1 MEAAGKRMNVDV
13 AVIGGGP
20 AGLAAAV
27 AARQAGAGRVLIIE
41 RDVRPGGVL
50 PQCIHTGFGVKWF
63 GEELTGPEYAG
74 RFVKQAADA
83 GAESMLETMVLEITR
98 DLRVVAVSPRDGLVM
113 VECGAIVLAMGCRE
127 RPRGALAIPG
137 TRPAG
142 IFTAGTA
149 QRLVNIEGVVPG
161 RRAVILGS
169 GDVGLI
175 MARRLTLEGVKVEA
189 VVEIMSYAGG
199 LARNIQQCLR
209 DFDIPLYLGHTISR
223 IHGRDRLEGVS
234 VAPVDDARVPI
245 AEKEWFIPC
254 DTLLLSVGLIPE
266 NELSAACGIELDPA
280 TGGPI
285 VTDEME
291 TSVPG
296 IFACG
301 NVVHVHDLVD
311 HVTEDGMVAGE
322 AAAAA
327 AASAAATAGA
337 TAVTTA
343 AAGAMAGAEGGARAK
358 GGAGAGTRTTTMTG
372 TGAGARPAHYS
383 GRAGVPAG
391 EGNGDGTSRIS
402 GTRTLGEIR
411 PGSNVRYVVPQRFVQ
426 GGERGGGGRTLTI
439 SLRPS
444 EPAENV
450 VVEVS
455 AAGKVLRRQRKE
467 RVRPGEM
474 LQVSVDRRTLPSGDG
489 VVTVSIVSR

>member
-1 MEAAGKRMNVDV
+1 MESAGKHVRADV

-27 AARQAGAGRVLIIE
+27 AAKQAGAGRVLIIE
-41 RDVRPGGVL
+41 RDVRLGGIL

-74 RFVKQAADA
+74 RFVRQTRDV
-83 GAESMLETMVLEITR
+83 GVESMLETMVLEIASGRGKGRAPEPETGTGTSS
-98 DLRVVAVSPRDGLVM
+98 LQLCVLALSPHEGLVT

-149 QRLVNIEGVVPG
+149 QRLVNIEGVLPG

-189 VVEIMSYAGG
+189 VVEIMTYPGG

-209 DFDIPLYLGHTISR
+209 DFHIPLYLGHTVSR

-234 VAPVDDARVPI
+234 VAPVDDAWVPI

-311 HVTEDGMVAGE
+311 HVTEDGMVAG

-327 AASAAATAGA
+327 R
-337 TAVTTA
+337 
-343 AAGAMAGAEGGARAK
+343 AAGRA
-358 GGAGAGTRTTTMTG
+358 GAGAGTG
-372 TGAGARPAHYS
+372 AVAGAGA
-383 GRAGVPAG
+383 GAGD
-391 EGNGDGTSRIS
+391 ESR
-402 GTRTLGEIR
+402 RTLGEIR
-411 PGSNVRYVVPQRFVQ
+411 PGLNVRYVVPQRFVQ
-426 GGERGGGGRTLTI
+426 GGERSGGGRTLTM

-444 EPAENV
+444 RPAEDV
-450 VVEVS
+450 VLEVS

-474 LQVSVDRRTLPSGDG
+474 LQVSVDRRVFPSERGA
-489 VVTVSIVSR
+489 VVTVSMVDQ

>member
-1 MEAAGKRMNVDV
+1 MESAGKHVRADV

-27 AARQAGAGRVLIIE
+27 AAKQAGAGRVLIIE
-41 RDVRPGGVL
+41 RDVRLGGIL
-50 PQCIHTGFGVKWF
+50 PQCIHTGFGVRWF

-74 RFVKQAADA
+74 RFVEQAKSA
-83 GAESMLETMVLEITR
+83 GAEFMLETMVLEVTP
-98 DLRVVAVSPRDGLVM
+98 DLRVLAVSPRDGLVV

-142 IFTAGTA
+142 ILTAGTA
-149 QRLVNIEGVVPG
+149 QRLVNIEGVVQG

-189 VVEIMSYAGG
+189 VVEIMSYPGG

-209 DFDIPLYLGHTISR
+209 DFDIPLYLGHTVSR

-311 HVTEDGMVAGE
+311 HVTEDGMVAG

-327 AASAAATAGA
+327 R
-337 TAVTTA
+337 A
-343 AAGAMAGAEGGARAK
+343 AAGRVGAGA
-358 GGAGAGTRTTTMTG
+358 GAGAGTG
-372 TGAGARPAHYS
+372 AVAGAGAGA
-383 GRAGVPAG
+383 GAGVGA
-391 EGNGDGTSRIS
+391 EVR
-402 GTRTLGEIR
+402 RTLREIR
-411 PGSNVRYVVPQRFVQ
+411 PGPNVRYVVPQRFVQ
-426 GGERGGGGRTLTI
+426 GGERGGGGRILTI

-450 VVEVS
+450 VLEVS

-474 LQVSVDRRTLPSGDG
+474 LQVSVDRRVFPSERGA
-489 VVTVSIVSR
+489 VVTVSIVDQ

>member
-1 MEAAGKRMNVDV
+1 LEAFPGPKGKDLRADV

-27 AARQAGAGRVLIIE
+27 AAKRAGAERVVVIE
-41 RDVRPGGVL
+41 RDVRLGGIL
-50 PQCIHTGFGVKWF
+50 PQCIHTGFGLKWF
-63 GEELTGPEYAG
+63 GEELTGPEYAA
-74 RFVKQAADA
+74 RFVDEAASA
-83 GAESMLETMVLEITR
+83 GVEFMLETMVLEVTQDR
-98 DLRVVAVSPRDGLVM
+98 RVAAVSPHHGFVVLQ
-113 VECGAIVLAMGCRE
+113 CGAIILAMGCRE
-127 RPRGALAIPG
+127 RPRGALVLPG

-149 QRLVNIEGVVPG
+149 QRLVNIEGVLPG
-161 RRAVILGS
+161 RQAVILGS

-175 MARRLTLEGVKVEA
+175 MARRLTLEGVKVQA
-189 VVEIMSYAGG
+189 VVEIMTYPGG
-199 LARNIQQCLR
+199 LARNIQQCFR

-234 VAPVDDARVPI
+234 VAPVDDAKVPI
-245 AEKEWFIPC
+245 ASAEWFIPC

-280 TGGPI
+280 TGGPV

-311 HVTEDGMVAGE
+311 HVTEDGMVAG

-327 AASAAATAGA
+327 RARVAARTPVLGEAGKD
-337 TAVTTA
+337 
-343 AAGAMAGAEGGARAK
+343 AGLESLQAI
-358 GGAGAGTRTTTMTG
+358 RTT
-372 TGAGARPAHYS
+372 
-383 GRAGVPAG
+383 
-391 EGNGDGTSRIS
+391 
-402 GTRTLGEIR
+402 GEIR
-411 PGSNVRYVVPQRFVQ
+411 PGRNVRYVVPQRFVRH
-426 GGERGGGGRTLTI
+426 GDAVPAAAAAAARTLTI

-450 VVEVS
+450 VLEVS
-455 AAGKVLRRQRKE
+455 IAGRVLRRQRKQK
-467 RVRPGEM
+467 VRPGEM
-474 LQVSVDRRTLPSGDG
+474 MQVNVDRLAIPSEKGDAL
-489 VVTVSIVSR
+489 TVSIVER

>member
-1 MEAAGKRMNVDV
+1 MVV
-13 AVIGGGP
+13 GGGP

-27 AARQAGAGRVLIIE
+27 AAKQAGAGRVLIVE
-41 RDVRPGGVL
+41 RDVRLGGIL

-74 RFVKQAADA
+74 RFVEQASAA
-83 GAESMLETMVLEITR
+83 GVEAMLETMVLEITP
-98 DLRVVAVSPRDGLVM
+98 DFRVLAVSPRDGLVV

-149 QRLVNIEGVVPG
+149 QRLVNIEGIVPG

-189 VVEIMSYAGG
+189 VVEIMGYPGG

-209 DFDIPLYLGHTISR
+209 DFDIPLYLGHTVSR

-234 VAPVDDARVPI
+234 VAPVDAARVPI

-311 HVTEDGMVAGE
+311 HVTEDGMVAG

-327 AASAAATAGA
+327 R
-337 TAVTTA
+337 
-343 AAGAMAGAEGGARAK
+343 AAGRA
-358 GGAGAGTRTTTMTG
+358 GAGAGAVA
-372 TGAGARPAHYS
+372 GAGA
-383 GRAGVPAG
+383 GAGVGA
-391 EGNGDGTSRIS
+391 EVR
-402 GTRTLGEIR
+402 RMLGEIR
-411 PGSNVRYVVPQRFVQ
+411 PGPNVRYVVPQRFVQ
-426 GGERGGGGRTLTI
+426 GGECDVGGRTLTM

-450 VVEVS
+450 VLEVS

-467 RVRPGEM
+467 TVRPGEM
-474 LQVSVDRRTLPSGDG
+474 LQVSVDRRVLPSERGA
-489 VVTVSIVSR
+489 VVTVSIVDR

>member
-1 MEAAGKRMNVDV
+1 MESAGKHVRADV

-20 AGLAAAV
+20 AGLAAAI
-27 AARQAGAGRVLIIE
+27 AARRVGAGPVVVIE
-41 RDVRPGGVL
+41 RDVRLGGIL
-50 PQCIHTGFGVKWF
+50 PQCIHTGFGVRWF

-74 RFVKQAADA
+74 RFVEQASAA
-83 GAESMLETMVLEITR
+83 GVEAMLETMVLEITP
-98 DLRVVAVSPRDGLVM
+98 DLRVLAVSPRDGLVV

-175 MARRLTLEGVKVEA
+175 MARRLSLEGVKVEA
-189 VVEIMSYAGG
+189 VVEVMSYPGG

-209 DFDIPLYLGHTISR
+209 DFHIPLYLGHTVSR

-311 HVTEDGMVAGE
+311 HVTEDGMVAG

-327 AASAAATAGA
+327 R
-337 TAVTTA
+337 A
-343 AAGAMAGAEGGARAK
+343 AAGRVSAGA
-358 GGAGAGTRTTTMTG
+358 GAGAGTG
-372 TGAGARPAHYS
+372 AVAGAGA
-383 GRAGVPAG
+383 GAGVGA
-391 EGNGDGTSRIS
+391 EVR
-402 GTRTLGEIR
+402 RMLGEIR
-411 PGSNVRYVVPQRFVQ
+411 PGPNVRYVVPQRFVQ
-426 GGERGGGGRTLTI
+426 GGECDVGGRTLTM

-450 VVEVS
+450 VLEVS

-474 LQVSVDRRTLPSGDG
+474 LRVSVDRRVFPSERGA
-489 VVTVSIVSR
+489 VVTVSIVDQ

>member
-1 MEAAGKRMNVDV
+1 LESAGKHVRADV
-13 AVIGGGP
+13 VVIGGGP

-27 AARQAGAGRVLIIE
+27 AAKQAGAGRVLIIE
-41 RDVRPGGVL
+41 RDVRLGGIL
-50 PQCIHTGFGVKWF
+50 PQCIHTGFGVRWF

-74 RFVKQAADA
+74 RFVEQAKSA
-83 GAESMLETMVLEITR
+83 GVEFMLETMVLEVTP
-98 DLRVVAVSPRDGLVM
+98 DLRVLAVSPRDGLVV

-149 QRLVNIEGVVPG
+149 QRLVNIEGVLPG

-189 VVEIMSYAGG
+189 VVEIMTYPGG

-209 DFDIPLYLGHTISR
+209 DFDIPLYLGHTVSR

-234 VAPVDDARVPI
+234 VAPVDDAWVPI
-245 AEKEWFIPC
+245 TEKEWFIPC

-311 HVTEDGMVAGE
+311 HVTEDGMVAG

-327 AASAAATAGA
+327 R
-337 TAVTTA
+337 
-343 AAGAMAGAEGGARAK
+343 AAGRA
-358 GGAGAGTRTTTMTG
+358 GAGAGTG
-372 TGAGARPAHYS
+372 AVAGAGA
-383 GRAGVPAG
+383 GAGD
-391 EGNGDGTSRIS
+391 ESR
-402 GTRTLGEIR
+402 RTLGEIR
-411 PGSNVRYVVPQRFVQ
+411 PGLNVRYVVPQRFVQ
-426 GGERGGGGRTLTI
+426 GGERSGGGRILTI

-450 VVEVS
+450 VLEVS

-467 RVRPGEM
+467 KVRPSEM
-474 LQVSVDRRTLPSGDG
+474 LQVNVDRLALPSESGV
-489 VVTVSIVSR
+489 VVTVSITERKV

>member
-1 MEAAGKRMNVDV
+1 MGPSLGPEGKRLRADV

-27 AARQAGAGRVLIIE
+27 AAKRGGVGRVVVIE
-41 RDVRPGGVL
+41 RDVRLGGIL

-63 GEELTGPEYAG
+63 GEELTGPEYAA
-74 RFVKQAADA
+74 RFVGEADSA
-83 GAESMLETMVLEITR
+83 GVEFMLETMVLEVTP
-98 DLRVVAVSPRDGLVM
+98 DLRVVAVSHRDGLIVL
-113 VECGAIVLAMGCRE
+113 ECGAIILAMGCRE

-149 QRLVNIEGVVPG
+149 QRLVNIEGVLPG

-189 VVEIMSYAGG
+189 VVEIMTYPGG

-209 DFDIPLYLGHTISR
+209 DFGIPLYLGHTVSR

-245 AEKEWFIPC
+245 ASKEWFIPC

-280 TGGPI
+280 IGGPV

-311 HVTEDGMVAGE
+311 HVTEDGMVAGV
-322 AAAAA
+322 AAAAR
-327 AASAAATAGA
+327 
-337 TAVTTA
+337 A
-343 AAGAMAGAEGGARAK
+343 AAGVVTRAAGCGGTGAA
-358 GGAGAGTRTTTMTG
+358 GAGAGPVI
-372 TGAGARPAHYS
+372 AGARAATRAD
-383 GRAGVPAG
+383 GAGVPGGTG
-391 EGNGDGTSRIS
+391 EGVRLRACS
-402 GTRTLGEIR
+402 TLGEIR
-411 PGSNVRYVVPQRFVQ
+411 PGRNVRYVVPQRFVRRGTLA
-426 GGERGGGGRTLTI
+426 GGDGRTLTI

-444 EPAENV
+444 QPAEDV
-450 VVEVS
+450 VLEVS
-455 AAGKVLRRQRKE
+455 AAGKVLRRQRKGK
-467 RVRPGEM
+467 VRPGEM
-474 LQVSVDRRTLPSGDG
+474 LQVNVDRLALPSGNDG
-489 VVTVSIVSR
+489 VLMVSIVEREA

>member
-1 MEAAGKRMNVDV
+1 MESAGKHVRADV

-20 AGLAAAV
+20 AGLAAAI
-27 AARQAGAGRVLIIE
+27 AARRLGAGRVVVIE
-41 RDVRPGGVL
+41 RDVRLGGIL
-50 PQCIHTGFGVKWF
+50 PQCIHTGFGVRWF

-74 RFVKQAADA
+74 RFVEQAKSA
-83 GAESMLETMVLEITR
+83 GVEFMLETMVLEVAP
-98 DLRVVAVSPRDGLVM
+98 DLRVLAVSLRDGLIA

-149 QRLVNIEGVVPG
+149 QRLVNIEGIVPG

-189 VVEIMSYAGG
+189 VVEIMRYPGG

-209 DFDIPLYLGHTISR
+209 DFDIPLYLGHTVSR

-311 HVTEDGMVAGE
+311 HVTEDGMVAG

-327 AASAAATAGA
+327 R
-337 TAVTTA
+337 
-343 AAGAMAGAEGGARAK
+343 AAGRA
-358 GGAGAGTRTTTMTG
+358 GAGAGTG
-372 TGAGARPAHYS
+372 AVAGAGA
-383 GRAGVPAG
+383 GAGD
-391 EGNGDGTSRIS
+391 ESR
-402 GTRTLGEIR
+402 RTLGEIR
-411 PGSNVRYVVPQRFVQ
+411 PGLNVRYVVPQRFVQ
-426 GGERGGGGRTLTI
+426 GGERSGGGRTLTM

-444 EPAENV
+444 RPAEDV
-450 VVEVS
+450 VLEVS

-474 LQVSVDRRTLPSGDG
+474 LQVSVDRRVFPSERGA
-489 VVTVSIVSR
+489 VVTVSMVDQ